1 MLQSSKSLRM
11 DSESIKLVGDLLK
24 RNEDNILVQVTEVT
38 KAISADEK
46 QAALLKDFIPDIL
59 RLTSSQNKDV
69 AKNAVIT
76 LINMTSNVPS
86 VIDKLIEL
94 KAVTR
99 LTDAVISPEPTFV
112 HERLM
117 LLSNLTT
124 QKSGVLQL
132 LDLQDKEL
140 KGQRLLRLAVR
151 FTTPPESTSIPQA
164 VPLRGLNLIAE
175 SPNDEYEYAA
185 MVLMNA
191 TLMPEARSIIYASP
205 EFFMPT
211 LLDAMSGDNPIRKQ
225 GIIGVIRN
233 LCFDQKQHEYLIK
246 KGNILPYLIKP
257 LISKTIE
264 DNLTAAEMLH
274 KSFPTIVFGDPE
286 PIPENRFHILETLLL
301 LTQSECGKSSLTG
314 SNLVFVLRELDDY
327 ETEEENKNLGL
338 RITAALLGP
347 GEEKEKVEAP
357 NADDVC

>member
-1 MLQSSKSLRM
+1 M
-11 DSESIKLVGDLLK
+11 DSESIKIIGDLLK
-24 RNEDNILVQVTEVT
+24 RTDDNILAQVTEVT
-38 KAISADEK
+38 KTLSADEK
-46 QAALLKDFIPDIL
+46 QCVVLKDFISDLL
-59 RLTSSQNKDV
+59 RHTSSPSKEV
-69 AKNAVIT
+69 AKNSVIT
-76 LINMTSNVPS
+76 LINMTSNMPS

-99 LTDAVISPEPTFV
+99 LTDAVISPEPTVV

-132 LDLQDKEL
+132 LDLHDKEL

-151 FTTPPESTSIPQA
+151 FTSPPESTAIPQA

-175 SPNDEYEYAA
+175 SPSDEYEYAA
-185 MVLMNA
+185 LVLMNA
-191 TLMPEARSIIYASP
+191 TLMPEGRSMFYASP

-225 GIIGVIRN
+225 GIIGVVRN

-246 KGNILPYLIKP
+246 KGNILPYLVKP

-264 DNLTAAEMLH
+264 DNMTAAEMLH
-274 KSFPTIVFGDPE
+274 KTFPSIVFGDPE
-286 PIPENRFHILETLLL
+286 PMPENRFHILETLLL
-301 LTQSECGKSSLTG
+301 LTQSECGKSALIN
-314 SNLVFVLRELDDY
+314 SNLVFILRELDDY
-327 ETEEENKNLGL
+327 ETEEENKDLGL

-347 GEEKEKVEAP
+347 KDDEEKVEEAP